1 MTMHRYANRS
11 LRFME
16 AYRRGLTGKE
26 AAWAQKR
33 YRGHRAIPESI
44 LARLDEAL
52 LTEYDG

>member
-1 MTMHRYANRS
+1 
-11 LRFME
+11 ME